1 MSRPIC
7 VSGSVSVQM
16 MHGGPE
22 GQERQNKEEREESVN
37 TMLPPSLVLV
47 ALCLHGA
54 HILSGEV
61 LSALVWPDLF
71 TLWARLQLSNAFQNI
86 YSFPA
91 CLSAL

>member
-7 VSGSVSVQM
+7 VSGSLSVRM
-16 MHGGPE
+16 MHGGPQ
-22 GQERQNKEEREESVN
+22 GQERQNKEEREERVN
-37 TMLPPSLVLV
+37 IMLPPSLVLV

-71 TLWARLQLSNAFQNI
+71 TLRARLQLSNTYQNI

-91 CLSAL
+91 RLSAL